1 MTGLGQVRAA
11 VGELLAR
18 PPRIVDSAERADRV
32 VWEQIAGD
40 CTALG
45 ELDAE
50 LAGQH
55 GAVGLASALWMAA
68 AQLDTPEHDE
78 LRRVTVGDPYA
89 AAMALLAQGPRIRQM
104 LTDLDTA
111 AGRRD
116 GRRAHR
122 EHARAVERLRQAV
135 DAAEQDAGGD
145 PDGEVSRPRTVD
157 VQRAVADSAATQAD
171 LAAAEAGGGE
181 PGGDVMVVR
190 AAAAEEQLTADA
202 TAATGWGSEPVEL
215 QRMDPDERIALARL
229 AELIGRF
236 RQMAAAQRSRR
247 VEHAKGEYVG
257 VTLGDELTGLV
268 PDELVAL
275 AVPAL
280 RAQWA
285 IRYADRQLQIY
296 DQRGVEHEAQGSIIA
311 VVDCSS
317 SMNNYDYS
325 AGPTVTG
332 EAYAKALALAL
343 LDQARAAIPFSEVPH
358 DPYQVPA
365 DQPADLA
372 RKGEVAGF
380 FPGGGTEFA
389 PALDAEYNTTGRARA
404 DIVIITDGS
413 AELDD
418 TWVDAWRERRRRLG
432 FRVFAVTIGDWAE
445 DPEEL
450 HRICDDVRAVTDL
463 ADTHTTADLFRTI

>member
-1 MTGLGQVRAA
+1 MTRLGQVRAA

-18 PPRIVDSAERADRV
+18 PPRIVDSATRADRV

-40 CTALG
+40 CTA
-45 ELDAE
+45 
-50 LAGQH
+50 
-55 GAVGLASALWMAA
+55 
-68 AQLDTPEHDE
+68 
-78 LRRVTVGDPYA
+78 
-89 AAMALLAQGPRIRQM
+89 

-215 QRMDPDERIALARL
+215 QRMDPDERI
-229 AELIGRF
+229 GRF

-343 LDQARAAIPFSEVPH
+343 LDQARAATPPRAFAAIPFSEVPH

-365 DQPADLA
+365 DQPGDLA
-372 RKGEVAGF
+372 RKVEVAGF

-450 HRICDDVRAVTDL
+450 HRICDDGRAVTDL